1 MGDVPDETALPVDLL
16 FDLSAMMPV
25 ALARQPIW
33 SPRPSPTAL
42 RLMGE
47 SSESEL

>member
-1 MGDVPDETALPVDLL
+1 MGDVPDETALPVDLP
-16 FDLSAMMPV
+16 FDLF
-25 ALARQPIW
+25 
-33 SPRPSPTAL
+33 RPDAL